1 MAIDELF
8 VRRVVVCGSA
18 LVYWAGVWVVA
29 RRVRRHIGHSPN
41 LKPRTTKERLLWVG
55 WMLVVL
61 GWVGQPFVAGS
72 KGAFGVFR
80 FMSLPHPYVV
90 LIVGTALVVAGYAG
104 TLWCYAAMG
113 DAWRIGV
120 NQKEKTSL
128 VFVGPYRFVRHPIYG
143 FQVVMLAGAALLL
156 PTAISFAMLGLHLIC
171 TLIKAVDE
179 ENYLKTVHGQAY
191 ADYMS
196 RTGRL
201 IPRLIRPKSPGI

>member
-1 MAIDELF
+1 MATDELLL
-8 VRRVVVCGSA
+8 RRAVVAGSA
-18 LVYWAGVWVVA
+18 VIYWAGVWVQA
-29 RRVRRHIGHSPN
+29 RRVRRHIGRSPN
-41 LKPRTTKERLLWVG
+41 LKPRTPKERLLWIG

-61 GWVGQPFVAGS
+61 GWLGQPFVAG
-72 KGAFGVFR
+72 GASAVAVLR
-80 FMSLPHPYVV
+80 CVPLPWPPAD
-90 LIVGTALVVAGYAG
+90 LILGIGLVIAGYVG

-143 FQVVMLAGAALLL
+143 FQIVMLAGALLLL
-156 PTAISFAMLGLHLIC
+156 PTAVSLAMLGLHLIC

-179 ENYLKTVHGQAY
+179 ENYLKTVHGQTY
-191 ADYMS
+191 VDYMS

-201 IPRLIRPKSPGI
+201 IPRLIRRKSS